1 MKRFQSFPDA
11 AMANF
16 NGIRA
21 VYGSQPLLDGDG
33 VVDES
38 GDKPSVE

>member
-1 MKRFQSFPDA
+1 
-11 AMANF
+11 MANF